1 MAHPFEVGK
10 MYRNRIGEYTVTAI
24 DGDKMTIRYTN
35 GSTLVT
41 SAAIQSR
48 IWENIQFEDQ
58 AAREEE
64 KQRLAQEARL
74 AARKRAARP
83 AAPSEGAA
91 RPRGRF
97 AGFQESDFQPKAR
110 GIAWSSRVAMGKIM
124 ATELN
129 RRTGET
135 FGKWL
140 VPLQPELHIARSDQY
155 DPEAGSRNAAF
166 FVAISEQGVTYGFR
180 VGKPDGRA
188 EPAWSWTIV
197 LASLAADNQL
207 RKTVESIM
215 QSRQLSLDVYA
226 MEVSYGQVAHVT
238 LSETGFLW
246 ERETDQQAV
255 SREMGWDD
263 LVGYLQEVGAEARV
277 DLYLRSS
284 LSSEDAVNA
293 GAAISRDMVAT
304 FVALMPLYEASI
316 RD

>member
-1 MAHPFEVGK
+1 VAYPFEVGK
-10 MYRNRIGEYTVTAI
+10 NYRNRIGEYTVVAI
-24 DGDKMTIRYTN
+24 DGDKMTIRYTS
-35 GSTLVT
+35 GSTLAT

-48 IWENIQFEDQ
+48 IWENIQFEEQ
-58 AAREEE
+58 ALREEE

-83 AAPSEGAA
+83 AAPAEGTAK
-91 RPRGRF
+91 PRGRF

-110 GIAWSSRVAMGKIM
+110 GIAWSGRVALGKIM
-124 ATELN
+124 AGELS

-140 VPLQPELHIARSDQY
+140 VPLQPELHIARPERY
-155 DPEAGSRNAAF
+155 DPEAGNRNSAF
-166 FVAISEQGVTYGFR
+166 FAAISEKGVTYGFC

-188 EPAWSWTIV
+188 EAAWPWTTM
-197 LASLAADNQL
+197 LAALVADKQL
-207 RKTVESIM
+207 RTTIESVM
-215 QSRQLSLDVYA
+215 KARNLSLDVYA

-238 LSETGFLW
+238 LSGTGFLW
-246 ERETDQQAV
+246 ERETDQQMIN
-255 SREMGWDD
+255 REMDWDE

-284 LSSEDAVNA
+284 RSSEEAVSA

-304 FVALMPLYEASI
+304 FVALMPAYGASI
-316 RD
+316 GD